1 MALPAGRSGRV
12 QPVGSLPRAALHRAF
27 EGRLLKSTGPHPDSV
42 ERRREHCGGLPR
54 PRFPPTPHCPVQ
66 IVARETP
73 STTAVEARSLG
84 KHFGRRWALAHLDVR
99 VRQGEAF
106 LLAGSN
112 GSGKTTLLRLIAGL
126 YKPSR
131 GELEVFGLRPTK
143 ERLENRRNLSLV
155 THHGYLYDRL
165 TALEILRIWARLQ
178 GTRRADGDLVDLL
191 GTVGLEDRRDH
202 VIGGF
207 SAGMRKRLTLLRA
220 RIEEPR
226 LVLLDEPFAALDP
239 EGQDLVTSWIREF
252 RSEGKTVI
260 MASHNLPRAS
270 RVCDRA
276 LILEEG
282 QISWR
287 GTGDD
292 LARTLETGA

>member
-1 MALPAGRSGRV
+1 MSEIA
-12 QPVGSLPRAALHRAF
+12 
-27 EGRLLKSTGPHPDSV
+27 ST
-42 ERRREHCGGLPR
+42 
-54 PRFPPTPHCPVQ
+54 
-66 IVARETP
+66 A
-73 STTAVEARSLG
+73 AVEARGLG

-99 VRQGEAF
+99 VRAGDVF

-126 YKPSR
+126 YKPNR
-131 GELEVFGLRPTK
+131 GDLEVFGLRPTK
-143 ERLENRRNLSLV
+143 ERLENRRNLTLV

-165 TALEILRIWARLQ
+165 TALEILRIWSRLH
-178 GTRRADGDLVDLL
+178 GRRRSDAELVELL
-191 GTVGLEDRRDH
+191 DTVGLEDRRDH

-239 EGQDLVTSWIREF
+239 EGQDLVTAWIREF
-252 RSEGKTVI
+252 QAEGKTVI

-276 LILEEG
+276 LVLTEG
-282 QISWR
+282 QVSWR
-287 GTGDD
+287 GAGSD
-292 LARTLETGA
+292 LASESEAGA

>member
-1 MALPAGRSGRV
+1 MSDTT
-12 QPVGSLPRAALHRAF
+12 SHAA
-27 EGRLLKSTGPHPDSV
+27 
-42 ERRREHCGGLPR
+42 
-54 PRFPPTPHCPVQ
+54 
-66 IVARETP
+66 I
-73 STTAVEARSLG
+73 EARGLG

-99 VRQGEAF
+99 VRAGESF

-131 GELEVFGLRPTK
+131 GELAVFGLRPTK
-143 ERLENRRNLSLV
+143 ERLENRKNLSLV
-155 THHGYLYDRL
+155 THHSYLYDQL
-165 TALEILRIWARLQ
+165 SALEILRIWSRLH
-178 GTRRADGDLVDLL
+178 GRRRTDEELVGLL
-191 GTVGLEDRRDH
+191 GSVGLEDRRDH
-202 VIGGF
+202 VVGGF

-239 EGQDLVTSWIREF
+239 EGQDLVTDWIREF
-252 RSEGKTVI
+252 RTEGKTVI
-260 MASHNLPRAS
+260 MASHNLPRAT

-276 LILEEG
+276 LILTDG

-287 GTGDD
+287 GTGVD
-292 LARTLETGA
+292 LAGTLETGS

>member
-1 MALPAGRSGRV
+1 M
-12 QPVGSLPRAALHRAF
+12 
-27 EGRLLKSTGPHPDSV
+27 
-42 ERRREHCGGLPR
+42 RE
-54 PRFPPTPHCPVQ
+54 
-66 IVARETP
+66 
-73 STTAVEARSLG
+73 
-84 KHFGRRWALAHLDVR
+84 
-99 VRQGEAF
+99 GEAF

-143 ERLENRRNLSLV
+143 ERLENRKNLSLV

-178 GTRRADGDLVDLL
+178 GAPRTIEDLVGLL
-191 GTVGLEDRRDH
+191 ETVGLADRRDH

-220 RIEEPR
+220 RIEQPR

-239 EGQDLVTSWIREF
+239 EGQDLVTAWIREF
-252 RSEGKTVI
+252 QSEGKTVI

-270 RVCDRA
+270 RVCNRA
-276 LILEEG
+276 LVLEQG

-287 GTGDD
+287 GTGDE

>member
-1 MALPAGRSGRV
+1 MPGVRGQTPEEYGLPSRLGRTPYLAIRRAPPAGVS
-12 QPVGSLPRAALHRAF
+12 PSPR
-27 EGRLLKSTGPHPDSV
+27 
-42 ERRREHCGGLPR
+42 GLIP
-54 PRFPPTPHCPVQ
+54 
-66 IVARETP
+66 IVARQTP
-73 STTAVEARSLG
+73 STTAVEARGLG

-99 VRQGEAF
+99 VREGEAF

-143 ERLENRRNLSLV
+143 ERLENRKNLSLV

-178 GTRRADGDLVDLL
+178 GAPRTIEDLVGLL
-191 GTVGLEDRRDH
+191 ETVGLADRRDH

-220 RIEEPR
+220 RIEQPR

-239 EGQDLVTSWIREF
+239 EGQDLVTAWIREF
-252 RSEGKTVI
+252 QSEGKTVI

-270 RVCDRA
+270 RVCNRA
-276 LILEEG
+276 LVLEQG

-287 GTGDD
+287 GTGDE

>member
-1 MALPAGRSGRV
+1 MIQTQS
-12 QPVGSLPRAALHRAF
+12 
-27 EGRLLKSTGPHPDSV
+27 
-42 ERRREHCGGLPR
+42 
-54 PRFPPTPHCPVQ
+54 
-66 IVARETP
+66 P
-73 STTAVEARSLG
+73 SAVEARGLG

-131 GELEVFGLRPTK
+131 GELEVFGLRPMK

-165 TALEILRIWARLQ
+165 TALEILRVWVRLH
-178 GTRRADGDLVDLL
+178 GRRRSDEELL
-191 GTVGLEDRRDH
+191 GLLAAVGLEERRDH

-239 EGQDLVTSWIREF
+239 EGQDLVTDWIREF
-252 RSEGKTVI
+252 RAEGKTVV

-282 QISWR
+282 QVSWR
-287 GTGDD
+287 GTGGD
-292 LARTLETGA
+292 LARTLEDG